1 MKRIIMMLTVALVMA
16 ATMAASVM
24 PAFAQGRGEGPQGVA
39 AGPEGGN
46 PGNLNCFQGRT
57 VGENDLQPLPF
68 AGQEPA
74 GALIT
79 LQGVLF
85 LPLRRLPSVCRTHP
99 ACPTRAPRPDRT
111 NKEGPQSWRPFS
123 FSLFAQLRGR

>member
-1 MKRIIMMLTVALVMA
+1 MKRIVMKLTAALVITAMMVA
-16 ATMAASVM
+16 MSM
-24 PAFAQGRGEGPQGVA
+24 PAFAQGRGQGAQGVA

-74 GALIT
+74 AGFDNAPG
-79 LQGVLF
+79 GVV

>member
-39 AGPEGGN
+39 PGPEGGN

-74 GALIT
+74 AGFDNAPG
-79 LQGVLF
+79 GVVF
-85 LPLRRLPSVCRTHP
+85 TSP
-99 ACPTRAPRPDRT
+99 A
-111 NKEGPQSWRPFS
+111 SPFS
-123 FSLFAQLRGR
+123 LSNPSGVPDTCPETG